1 MGRANTTLIASATWL
16 STRVVT
22 AGKQT
27 RVAVTTRRLNAGACD
42 QTTGFFANMS
52 GPGQDSEPEAKVL
65 LIKRLYRQ
73 VDAAVLCG

>member
-16 STRVVT
+16 PTRLSLP
-22 AGKQT
+22 GNKP

-65 LIKRLYRQ
+65 LIKRLYR
-73 VDAAVLCG
+73 